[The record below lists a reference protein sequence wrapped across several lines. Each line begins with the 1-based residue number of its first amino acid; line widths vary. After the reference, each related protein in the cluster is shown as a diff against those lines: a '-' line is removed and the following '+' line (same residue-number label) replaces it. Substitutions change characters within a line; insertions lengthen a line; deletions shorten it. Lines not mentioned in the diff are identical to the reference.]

1 MKNVSFVIPEKQQ
14 NQIRG
19 MINYYLVSNDPEIEK
34 YLTRLVVT
42 IKSIDDCY
50 DGVPPPQE
58 HNNQFQP
65 INRSSLG
72 RFRHGKDN
80 HNEVG
85 FLKAPLDD
93 CIARNIDKSNR
104 LVAFELDKGVIALVN
119 VLGHYEQN
127 VFNEK
132 GYIER
137 TEKAL
142 KWLYKDKKQKYL
154 AIKDSSE
161 FLLDTLYS
169 CVNTEQLTRFNK
181 DCQSDIFPT
190 GLDSIEKSFKSSEKS
205 IHDNISR
212 IDKKSNIAVEQER
225 TKLDNLDNNI
235 YRTLRNIC
243 NLSYFIAKV
252 SGDNELSQMENLVKT
267 NDKTISKFMNLLKSF
282 NDDRDVFRCISDAI
296 DKNLQACKKAL
307 DHSFSYSIDNETMA
321 SFVSEFK
328 DEVDL
333 DIKEVLNKSNLL
345 KGNIQNND
353 LQFKNTNIL
362 LEELTFSLKKQQ
374 PLYILNKEEMQ
385 ISDKVIYFNVPHE
398 ERGQARELG
407 AKWNIN
413 AHCWYVPHGINVKP
427 FDEKGWQRVNPKD
440 IDNSIQEKSERDS
453 FRSMFNT
460 DFKEKVIERKQEVQ
474 SVKRGRSR

>member
-1 MKNVSFVIPEKQQ
+1 
-14 NQIRG
+14 
-19 MINYYLVSNDPEIEK
+19 
-34 YLTRLVVT
+34 
-42 IKSIDDCY
+42 
-50 DGVPPPQE
+50 
-58 HNNQFQP
+58 
-65 INRSSLG
+65 
-72 RFRHGKDN
+72 
-80 HNEVG
+80 
-85 FLKAPLDD
+85 
-93 CIARNIDKSNR
+93 
-104 LVAFELDKGVIALVN
+104 
-119 VLGHYEQN
+119 
-127 VFNEK
+127 
-132 GYIER
+132 
-137 TEKAL
+137 
-142 KWLYKDKKQKYL
+142 
-154 AIKDSSE
+154 
-161 FLLDTLYS
+161 
-169 CVNTEQLTRFNK
+169 
-181 DCQSDIFPT
+181 
-190 GLDSIEKSFKSSEKS
+190 
-205 IHDNISR
+205 
-212 IDKKSNIAVEQER
+212 
-225 TKLDNLDNNI
+225 
-235 YRTLRNIC
+235 
-243 NLSYFIAKV
+243 
-252 SGDNELSQMENLVKT
+252 
-267 NDKTISKFMNLLKSF
+267 
-282 NDDRDVFRCISDAI
+282 
-296 DKNLQACKKAL
+296 
-307 DHSFSYSIDNETMA
+307 MA

-460 DFKEKVIERKQEVQ
+460 DFKEKVIEWKQEVQ